1 LRATRMIATNNKRKT
16 PKATPNISRGI
27 MAAAAKAD
35 ELLRDEL
42 KQFFSMLV
50 GNYIHYPDEL
60 YVEVGAMAGGLAV
73 RITPKE
79 FDYGKVS
86 GRGGENIQALTC
98 IGAAIAINK
107 SVPLRVMLL
116 GPSVKPA
123 KGPEIPYV
131 VDRLWTKDRIK
142 PIITQVL
149 IMAGKEHLQ
158 VLMRKNPDVPG
169 EYFYVIEGFR
179 DESEREFGGALGR
192 LMTAIGRTQGVQL
205 ITPAED
211 RRAKQP

>member
-1 LRATRMIATNNKRKT
+1 MT
-16 PKATPNISRGI
+16 
-27 MAAAAKAD
+27 AAAKAD
-35 ELLRDEL
+35 GALRHEL

-60 YVEVGAMAGGLAV
+60 KIEVGAMAGGLAV
-73 RITPKE
+73 HITPKE

-98 IGAAIAINK
+98 IVEAIAIHK
-107 SVPLRVMLL
+107 KVPLRVMLL
-116 GPSVKPA
+116 GPSIKPA

-131 VDRLWTKDRIK
+131 VDRHWTKDRIK
-142 PIITQVL
+142 PIVMEVL
-149 IMAGKEHLQ
+149 RMAGKEHLQ
-158 VLMRKNPDVPG
+158 VLMRKNTAVPDEYL
-169 EYFYVIEGFR
+169 EYFYIIEGFGSEEER
-179 DESEREFGGALGR
+179 DFGAALGR

-211 RRAKQP
+211 RRAKFSP